1 MKMIHIF
8 NVPGANSIITDNQKL
23 GMWSLLRMWWNTKS
37 VSAIDLMQN
46 RVVAGLHLGLV
57 MQRQPDRIQAVMKHL
72 FQLYEEGKIKPQI
85 DSIWPLDK
93 VNFPPTCVVCLLS

>member
-1 MKMIHIF
+1 MELVHII
-8 NVPGANSIITDNQKL
+8 NVPGANSIMTGSQKL
-23 GMWSLLRMWWNTKS
+23 GMWSFLRMWWNTKS
-37 VSAIDLMQN
+37 VSATDLMQN

-57 MQRQPDRIQAVMKHL
+57 MERQPDRIQAAMKHL

-93 VNFPPTCVVCLLS
+93 VNFHLYVLCA